1 MNSIKDAAR
10 MEMVQLSRISY
21 VNHGTELSANYTQDH
36 AYNRYAHN
44 TYLVYSF
51 VPGHSA

>member
-1 MNSIKDAAR
+1 
-10 MEMVQLSRISY
+10 MEMAQLSRISY